1 MKKQIQHESQFID
14 TKEKRKK
21 SHIST
26 AYKDNKKSTQCIQ
39 VENVEK
45 ITNEMCCTLI
55 KTHKTKTFFSN

>member
-26 AYKDNKKSTQCIQ
+26 AYKDNKKKYTMYTSRKC
-39 VENVEK
+39 
-45 ITNEMCCTLI
+45 
-55 KTHKTKTFFSN
+55 